1 MAEELF
7 YVKGDGAMNTNAVYQ
22 IYEQGREFYF
32 YTKYAGGFS
41 YPFEVAGYLRS
52 LKHAIGQSKIWN
64 QDICVAPLLTQMK
77 GTYFF
82 PGPLKK
88 ELLFSKITKKTADAE
103 ETVANT
109 PFFIVLDVERYT
121 VEFHFNKRFR
131 ELSGL
136 PDITFPCFDPKNKY
150 SGGRFLDEALARQ
163 EENGNMPFE
172 EVNEMVFREL
182 IEQAAVEQ
190 GKEVRKCC

>member
-1 MAEELF
+1 
-7 YVKGDGAMNTNAVYQ
+7 MNTNAVYQ
-22 IYEQGREFYF
+22 IYEQGKEFYF

-52 LKHAIGQSKIWN
+52 LKYAVSQSRIRN
-64 QDICVAPLLTQMK
+64 QDICVAPLLEQMK

-82 PGPLKK
+82 PGSLKK
-88 ELLFSKITKKTADAE
+88 ELLFTKVTKETAVAE
-103 ETVANT
+103 ETIANI

-136 PDITFPCFDPKNKY
+136 SDIAFPCFDPKNKY
-150 SGGRFLDEALARQ
+150 SGGCFMDEALARQ
-163 EENGNMPFE
+163 EENENVPFE
-172 EVNEMVFREL
+172 ERIEIIFREL
-182 IEQAAVEQ
+182 IEQAAEAQ
-190 GKEVRKCC
+190 GREVRKCC